1 MVVTSRVLTVV
12 SDWYEQQDI
21 DVNVHGDIRSL
32 TGVYYVGAR
41 FIMLDPPSI
50 NFFVAPAPAIAR
62 DTSVSMYELFDKIG
76 VKPEACTVTKELASQ
91 LLSLAK
97 RGMIELRDS
106 RLCNEVTEV
115 ESIVSI
121 PLISKNDGKISVYT
135 STQSCGSL
143 EFCNVEEVFKHFNVE
158 PPERPMGKS
167 SKLKKQSTGLEQSL
181 TEILEEA
188 LAKVK
193 QLPKNFESERII
205 KLLED
210 TLDTTYNFWERFLD
224 CKLTKEQIA
233 QLDRDWYAISRI
245 GETEGVDK
253 AIELYGDLRSTIR
266 AGLQI

>member
-1 MVVTSRVLTVV
+1 MVVASRVLTAVL
-12 SDWYEQQDI
+12 DWYEQQDI

-76 VKPEACTVTKELASQ
+76 VKPEVCTVTRDLALQ
-91 LLSLAK
+91 LLGLAE
-97 RGMIELRDS
+97 RGIIELRDS

-115 ESIVSI
+115 ENIVSI
-121 PLISKNDGKISVYT
+121 PLILEKDEKIRVYT
-135 STQSCGSL
+135 STQSCGSPVLRSVDELLGHFDVEQSKVIRKSTEL
-143 EFCNVEEVFKHFNVE
+143 E
-158 PPERPMGKS
+158 
-167 SKLKKQSTGLEQSL
+167 KQSTGSEQSL

-210 TLDTTYNFWERFLD
+210 TLDTAYDFWERFLD

-245 GETEGVDK
+245 GETEGMDK
-253 AIELYGDLRSTIR
+253 ATELYGDLRNVIR
-266 AGLQI
+266 AEIQV

>member
-1 MVVTSRVLTVV
+1 MVVASRALTAVL
-12 SDWYEQQDI
+12 DWYEQQGI
-21 DVNVHGDIRSL
+21 KVEVFGNMRSL
-32 TGVYYVGAR
+32 TGVYFVDADFVRLGLPEID
-41 FIMLDPPSI
+41 FL
-50 NFFVAPAPAIAR
+50 VAPAPVIAR

-76 VKPEACTVTKELASQ
+76 VKPEVCTVTRDLALQ

-97 RGMIELRDS
+97 RGMIELKDS

-135 STQSCGSL
+135 STQSYGSPVLRSVDELLGHFDVEQSKVIRKSAEL
-143 EFCNVEEVFKHFNVE
+143 E
-158 PPERPMGKS
+158 
-167 SKLKKQSTGLEQSL
+167 KQSTESEQGP
-181 TEILEEA
+181 TEILKEA

-245 GETEGVDK
+245 GETEGVSR

-266 AGLQI
+266 AGLQV

>member
-1 MVVTSRVLTVV
+1 MVVASRVLTAVL
-12 SDWYEQQDI
+12 DWYEQQGI
-21 DVNVHGDIRSL
+21 KVKVFGNIRSL
-32 TGVYYVGAR
+32 TGVYFVDAGFVR
-41 FIMLDPPSI
+41 LGSPEIDFR
-50 NFFVAPAPAIAR
+50 VAPAPVIAR

-76 VKPEACTVTKELASQ
+76 VKPEACTVTRDLALQ

-97 RGMIELRDS
+97 RGMIELKDS

-121 PLISKNDGKISVYT
+121 PLISKNDGKIRVYT
-135 STQSCGSL
+135 SAQSYGSP
-143 EFCNVEEVFKHFNVE
+143 EFCNVEEVFKHFNIE

-167 SKLKKQSTGLEQSL
+167 SELKKQSTGSEQSL

-245 GETEGVDK
+245 GETEGIDK
-253 AIELYGDLRSTIR
+253 ATKLYGDLRNIIR
-266 AGLQI
+266 AEIQV